1 MPYGFRGDDTDLVK
15 GCLRGER
22 KWQKVLFE
30 KYYGMMLAV
39 CQRYS
44 KNRDEAKDI
53 LQEGFIK
60 VFQKLEQFSFNSSL
74 EAWVRRIMVN
84 TAIDFYRKRASGP
97 MIYEMDEAGDV
108 SGQQDVISDMNH
120 AELMNLLQKLPPGY
134 KMVFNM
140 YVIEGY
146 SHKEIG
152 ELLNISEGT
161 SKSQLGKA
169 RGYLQKL
176 MGTKMNSYNG

>member
-1 MPYGFRGDDTDLVK
+1 MPYGFRGDDSELVE

-60 VFQKLEQFSFNSSL
+60 VFQKLDQFSFSSSL
-74 EAWVRRIMVN
+74 EAWIRRVMVN
-84 TAIDFYRKRASGP
+84 TAIDFYRKNASLP
-97 MIYEMDEAGDV
+97 TIFEMDEASGV
-108 SGQQDVISDMNH
+108 SGQHDVISDMNH
-120 AELMNLLQKLPPGY
+120 AELLNLLQKLPPGY
-134 KMVFNM
+134 KIVFNM

-146 SHKEIG
+146 SHKEIADV
-152 ELLNISEGT
+152 LHISEGT

-169 RGYLQKL
+169 RNYLQKL
-176 MGTKMNSYNG
+176 IGTKMNSYNG